1 MPGRTDPEQGR
12 EEDDRGRMEIQNDEE
27 IQRKIGRLVMGMT
40 IDTRED
46 VAKEIYYNG
55 FYAQDWQEQFATWQ
69 EFMASPEFEEECDRL
84 RSKFD

>member
-1 MPGRTDPEQGR
+1 
-12 EEDDRGRMEIQNDEE
+12 
-27 IQRKIGRLVMGMT
+27 MGMT

-69 EFMASPEFEEECDRL
+69 EFMASPEFEDECDRL